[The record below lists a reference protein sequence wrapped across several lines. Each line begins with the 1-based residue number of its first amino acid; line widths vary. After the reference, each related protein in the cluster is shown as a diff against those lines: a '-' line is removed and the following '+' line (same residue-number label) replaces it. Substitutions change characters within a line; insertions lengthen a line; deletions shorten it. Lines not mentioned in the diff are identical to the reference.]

1 MESIYL
7 DMQTQRLRISPRA
20 IEHGWVEEMEAKM
33 KIQRKLITQM
43 KLDVIFGSGLALKQK
58 EVELGELQ
66 AKIQAMEEARRKVTT
81 LFDAAPLFAKYAY
94 NACV

>member
-7 DMQTQRLRISPRA
+7 DMQTQRMRVSPRA

-43 KLDVIFGSGLALKQK
+43 KLDVVFGSGLALKQK
-58 EVELGELQ
+58 EVELAQLQ
-66 AKIQAMEEARRKVTT
+66 AKIQATEETRQKVNTVYDMMHQ
-81 LFDAAPLFAKYAY
+81 LAKSADSID
-94 NACV
+94 V